1 MRRRVQLA
9 VDEVRKLPQVD
20 PEKIAAIG
28 YCFGGGCVLELA
40 RNGSDV
46 KGVVSFHG
54 NLDTPTPEDI
64 KNFKGKILVCHGADD
79 PFVPMETVSTFITE
93 MKNGKAHYEV
103 DIFSGAVHSFTNP
116 GAGNDNA
123 KGSAYNPNA
132 DQRSWA
138 AMSDFLEGIF
148 KEIR

>member
-1 MRRRVQLA
+1 
-9 VDEVRKLPQVD
+9 
-20 PEKIAAIG
+20 
-28 YCFGGGCVLELA
+28 
-40 RNGSDV
+40 
-46 KGVVSFHG
+46 
-54 NLDTPTPEDI
+54 
-64 KNFKGKILVCHGADD
+64 
-79 PFVPMETVSTFITE
+79 